1 LLPLCDNVPKVLPLI
16 LGEMGGY
23 MRLEGKVALV
33 TGGGRGLG
41 EAICRNLAREGAHIA
56 VSDINLADAERVA
69 VAIKQMGRNSV
80 AIRADVSLQKEV
92 KAMVARTIEA
102 LGTVDIL
109 VNNAGICHQG
119 SVADMSEETWDKV
132 LDVNLKGTF
141 LCSREVM
148 PTLKQKRSGK
158 IINLGSLAGQ
168 VGGLVVGANYAVS
181 KAGVIC
187 FTKSLAKELA
197 PFGINVNCIAP
208 GVIDTEMTQAFP
220 REEMIKSIPLRKL
233 GEPQDVAD
241 AVLFLASQESRYIT
255 GQTIS
260 VNGGIFMG

>member
-1 LLPLCDNVPKVLPLI
+1 
-16 LGEMGGY
+16 
-23 MRLEGKVALV
+23 MRLEGKVALK

-41 EAICRNLAREGAHIA
+41 EAICRTLAKEGAHIG
-56 VSDINLADAERVA
+56 VSDIRLDDAERVA
-69 VAIKQMGRNSV
+69 QAVKGTGRKAA
-80 AIRADVSLQKEV
+80 AIRADVSLESDV
-92 KAMVARTIEA
+92 KAMVSQTISQ
-102 LGTVDIL
+102 LGTIDIL

-119 SVADMSEETWDKV
+119 TVAEMSTEIWDKV
-132 LDVNLKGTF
+132 LNVNLKGTF

-148 PTLKQKRSGK
+148 SILKQKKFGK
-158 IINLGSLAGQ
+158 IINIGSLAGQ

-197 PFGINVNCIAP
+197 PYGINVNCIAP
-208 GVIDTEMTQAFP
+208 GVIDTDMTQAFP
-220 REEMIKSIPLRKL
+220 REEMAKTIPLRKL
-233 GEPQDVAD
+233 GEAQDVAD
-241 AVLFLASQESRYIT
+241 LVLFLASQESKYIT

>member
-1 LLPLCDNVPKVLPLI
+1 
-16 LGEMGGY
+16 

-41 EAICRNLAREGAHIA
+41 EAICRTLAREGAHIA
-56 VSDINLADAERVA
+56 VGDINLADATRVSSAINQMGRKA
-69 VAIKQMGRNSV
+69 VAIK
-80 AIRADVSLQKEV
+80 ADVSSEKEV

-102 LGTVDIL
+102 FGTIDMLI
-109 VNNAGICHQG
+109 NNAGISYQG
-119 SVADMSEETWDKV
+119 SVAEMSEETWDKV
-132 LDVNLKGTF
+132 LDVNLKGPF

-148 PTLKQKRSGK
+148 PTFKQKRSGK
-158 IINLGSLAGQ
+158 IVNLGSLAGQ
-168 VGGLVVGANYAVS
+168 VGGLVVGANYAAS

-197 PFGINVNCIAP
+197 PFGVNVNCIAP
-208 GVIDTEMTQAFP
+208 GVIDTEMTQPFP
-220 REEMIKSIPLRKL
+220 REEMVKSIPFGKL
-233 GEPQDVAD
+233 GAPQDVAD
-241 AVLFLASQESRYIT
+241 AVLFLVSQESKYIT

>member
-1 LLPLCDNVPKVLPLI
+1 
-16 LGEMGGY
+16 
-23 MRLEGKVALV
+23 MRLEGKVVLV

-41 EAICRNLAREGAHIA
+41 EVICRTLAREGAHIA

-69 VAIKQMGRNSV
+69 TAIRQIGRSAVAIK
-80 AIRADVSLQKEV
+80 ADVSSQKEV
-92 KAMVARTIEA
+92 KAMVAQAIKA
-102 LGTVDIL
+102 LGTIDIL

-119 SVADMSEETWDKV
+119 SVGEMSEETWDKV

-148 PTLKQKRSGK
+148 PTLKEKRSGK
-158 IINLGSLAGQ
+158 VVNLGSLAGQ
-168 VGGLVVGANYAVS
+168 VGGLVVGANYSAS

-187 FTKSLAKELA
+187 FTKALAKELA

-208 GVIDTEMTQAFP
+208 GVIDTEMTKAFP
-220 REEMIKSIPLRKL
+220 REEMAKSIPLRKL

-241 AVLFLASQESRYIT
+241 AVLFLVSQESKYIT

>member
-1 LLPLCDNVPKVLPLI
+1 
-16 LGEMGGY
+16 
-23 MRLEGKVALV
+23 MRLEGKVAIV

-41 EAICRNLAREGAHIA
+41 EAICRSLAQEGAHIA
-56 VSDINLADAERVA
+56 VADLNLSDAEKAAAAIKKMGRKTVA
-69 VAIKQMGRNSV
+69 VKV
-80 AIRADVSLQKEV
+80 DVSLEKEV
-92 KAMVARTIEA
+92 KEMVTKTLEA
-102 LGTVDIL
+102 LGTIDIL
-109 VNNAGICHQG
+109 VNNAGVCYQG
-119 SVADMSEETWDKV
+119 TVAEMSEEAWDRV
-132 LDVNLKGTF
+132 LDINLKGTF

-148 PTLKQKRSGK
+148 PSLKQKKWGK
-158 IINLGSLAGQ
+158 IVNLGSLAGQ

-208 GVIDTEMTQAFP
+208 GIIDTEMTRAFP

-241 AVLFLASQESRYIT
+241 AVLFLVSPESKYLT

-260 VNGGIFMG
+260 VNGGIYMG

>member
-1 LLPLCDNVPKVLPLI
+1 
-16 LGEMGGY
+16 

-41 EAICRNLAREGAHIA
+41 EVICRTLAREGAHIA

-69 VAIKQMGRNSV
+69 TAIRRVGSKAVAIK
-80 AIRADVSLQKEV
+80 ADVSSQKEV
-92 KAMVARTIEA
+92 KAMVAQAIEA
-102 LGTVDIL
+102 LGTIDIL

-119 SVADMSEETWDKV
+119 SVAEMSEETWDKV

-148 PTLKQKRSGK
+148 PTLKEKRSGK
-158 IINLGSLAGQ
+158 VVSLGSLAGQ
-168 VGGLVVGANYAVS
+168 VGGLVVGANYSAS

-187 FTKSLAKELA
+187 FTKALAKELA

-220 REEMIKSIPLRKL
+220 REEMAKSIPLRKL

-241 AVLFLASQESRYIT
+241 AVLFLVSQESKYIT

>member
-1 LLPLCDNVPKVLPLI
+1 
-16 LGEMGGY
+16 
-23 MRLEGKVALV
+23 MRLEGKVAIV

-41 EAICRNLAREGAHIA
+41 EAISRTLAGEGAHVA
-56 VSDINLADAERVA
+56 VADINLTDAEKVAAAVQRMGRKA
-69 VAIKQMGRNSV
+69 VAIK
-80 AIRADVSLQKEV
+80 ADVSSEREV
-92 KAMVARTIEA
+92 KAMVAKTLEV
-102 LGTVDIL
+102 LGTIDIL
-109 VNNAGICHQG
+109 VNNAGICYQG
-119 SVADMSEETWDKV
+119 TVAEMSEEAWDKV

-148 PTLKQKRSGK
+148 PTLKQKKSGK
-158 IINLGSLAGQ
+158 IVNLGSLAGQ
-168 VGGLVVGANYAVS
+168 VGGLVVGANYSVS
-181 KAGVIC
+181 KAGIIC

-197 PFGINVNCIAP
+197 PFGIHVNCIAP

-241 AVLFLASQESRYIT
+241 AVLFLVSQESKYIT
-255 GQTIS
+255 GQTLS

>member
-1 LLPLCDNVPKVLPLI
+1 
-16 LGEMGGY
+16 

-41 EAICRNLAREGAHIA
+41 EAICRTLAREGAHIA
-56 VSDINLADAERVA
+56 VSDVNLADAERVA
-69 VAIKQMGRNSV
+69 AVIQGMGRKAAAIK
-80 AIRADVSLQKEV
+80 ADVSRTDQV
-92 KAMVARTIEA
+92 RAMVANTIEA
-102 LGTVDIL
+102 LGTIDIL

-119 SVADMSEETWDKV
+119 TVAEMSEEVWDKV

-148 PTLKQKRSGK
+148 PTLKQKKWGK
-158 IINLGSLAGQ
+158 IVNIGSLAGQ
-168 VGGLVVGANYAVS
+168 VGGLVVGANYSVS

-208 GVIDTEMTQAFP
+208 GIIDTEMTQPFP
-220 REEMIKSIPLRKL
+220 REDMAKTIPLRKL

-241 AVLFLASQESRYIT
+241 AVLFLVSQESKYVT
-255 GQTIS
+255 GQTLS

>member
-1 LLPLCDNVPKVLPLI
+1 
-16 LGEMGGY
+16 
-23 MRLEGKVALV
+23 MRLEGKIALV

-41 EAICRNLAREGAHIA
+41 EAICRTLAREGAHIA
-56 VSDINLADAERVA
+56 VSDVNLADAERVA
-69 VAIKQMGRNSV
+69 AAVRQMGRKGVAIK
-80 AIRADVSLQKEV
+80 ADVSLQTEV
-92 KAMVARTIEA
+92 KAMVGKTIEA
-102 LGTVDIL
+102 LGTIDIL
-109 VNNAGICHQG
+109 VNNAGICHQ
-119 SVADMSEETWDKV
+119 STVAEMSEEKWDKV

-148 PTLKQKRSGK
+148 PTLKEKRSGK
-158 IINLGSLAGQ
+158 IVNLGSLAGQ
-168 VGGLVVGANYAVS
+168 VGGLVVGANYSAS

-187 FTKSLAKELA
+187 FTKALAKELA

-220 REEMIKSIPLRKL
+220 REEMAKTIPLRKL

-241 AVLFLASQESRYIT
+241 AVLFLVSQESKYIT

-260 VNGGIFMG
+260 VNGGIFMN